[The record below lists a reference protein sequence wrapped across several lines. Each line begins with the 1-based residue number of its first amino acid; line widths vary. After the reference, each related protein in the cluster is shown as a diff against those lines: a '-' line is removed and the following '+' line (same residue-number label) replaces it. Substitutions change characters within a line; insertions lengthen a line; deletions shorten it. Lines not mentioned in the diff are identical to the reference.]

1 MKLRSSES
9 AREANAEQIRK
20 EPEVLFR
27 RFLQADAEAARDDS
41 SQLLRDAVGPD
52 DNPPEAQLPASRK
65 QELHRQDR
73 PDLRDERRANED
85 ARRRDVMR
93 KTRTERGLALPL
105 DEIAPPLLNAMPAAD
120 EVAADYRT
128 TGLSLKFHPLE
139 LVRSTLTGMGVTTAK
154 TLANTPA
161 STRLQVAGLVL
172 VRQCPAT
179 AKGTTFM
186 TLEDET
192 GTANLIVWPRVWERY
207 RRVAGQAVALI
218 AHGHVERSG
227 SVIHVCVRR
236 LEDLSERLRGLASQ
250 SRDFR

>member
-1 MKLRSSES
+1 
-9 AREANAEQIRK
+9 
-20 EPEVLFR
+20 
-27 RFLQADAEAARDDS
+27 ADAFGS
-41 SQLLRDAVGPD
+41 LGLLRRTALWQVLAA
-52 DNPPEAQLPASRK
+52 PEGELPLFA
-65 QELHRQDR
+65 
-73 PDLRDERRANED
+73 
-85 ARRRDVMR
+85 
-93 KTRTERGLALPL
+93 GLAD

-179 AKGTTFM
+179 AKGTIFM

-192 GTANLIVWPRVWERY
+192 GTANLIVCPRVWERY
-207 RRVAGQAVALI
+207 RRVAGRA
-218 AHGHVERSG
+218 
-227 SVIHVCVRR
+227 
-236 LEDLSERLRGLASQ
+236 
-250 SRDFR
+250 

>member
-1 MKLRSSES
+1 MPV
-9 AREANAEQIRK
+9 AE
-20 EPEVLFR
+20 
-27 RFLQADAEAARDDS
+27 
-41 SQLLRDAVGPD
+41 
-52 DNPPEAQLPASRK
+52 
-65 QELHRQDR
+65 
-73 PDLRDERRANED
+73 
-85 ARRRDVMR
+85 
-93 KTRTERGLALPL
+93 
-105 DEIAPPLLNAMPAAD
+105 

-139 LVRSTLTGMGVTTAK
+139 LVRSKLTEMGVTSARA
-154 TLANTPA
+154 LENTMA
-161 STRLQVAGLVL
+161 GTKLQVAGLVL
-172 VRQCPAT
+172 VRQRPAT